1 MRVGYVRVST
11 VEQSE
16 ERQIIELRDKAGVE
30 KFFVDKVSAKSAM
43 RPKFDEMMN
52 FLREGDELIVSEF
65 SRLARSTIDLLNIV
79 ESLTKK
85 DVKVRSLKE
94 QLDSSTPQGKFMLTI
109 FGAIAEFERE
119 LLLQRQREGI
129 KLAQAAGKY
138 KGRNAKKCPKDFDF
152 YKQGYYERT
161 YTVTAIAKH
170 YKVSRPTVYKWL
182 RGATCSTVKS
192 CCSLKT
198 EGTDNPKSVMK
209 D

>member
-1 MRVGYVRVST
+1 MLVGYVRVST

-16 ERQIIELRDKAGVE
+16 ERQIIELKEKAGVE

-65 SRLARSTIDLLNIV
+65 SRLARSTTDLLNIV
-79 ESLTKK
+79 ETLTKK

-94 QLDSSTPQGKFMLTI
+94 QLDSSTPQGRFMLTI

-129 KLAQAAGKY
+129 KLAKAAGKY
-138 KGRNAKKCPKDFDF
+138 KGRNEKKRPKDFDF
-152 YKQGYYERT
+152 YKQGYLR
-161 YTVTAIAKH
+161 AKLH
-170 YKVSRPTVYKWL
+170 CNCHRQAL
-182 RGATCSTVKS
+182 
-192 CCSLKT
+192 
-198 EGTDNPKSVMK
+198 
-209 D
+209 